1 VVDAELLAFLGLA
14 ALLTVTPGAD
24 MALVT
29 QTVVARGPSAA
40 VATIFGIL
48 TGCLVHGAASALGLS
63 VILAHSAS
71 AYATLKFA
79 GAAYL
84 VYLGAQGLRRL
95 RRARGLGGAEARRAV
110 PATWTVRGTRAGS
123 FGRGLLTNLLNP
135 KVALFYLMVLPQS
148 VPWTSRC

>member
-110 PATWTVRGTRAGS
+110 PAT
-123 FGRGLLTNLLNP
+123 
-135 KVALFYLMVLPQS
+135 
-148 VPWTSRC
+148 SRC